1 MLSLS
6 QILIIPITVSASY
19 HCRTV
24 QLILQDMRIF
34 SPNVLPQQCSTE
46 TCDAT
51 VSRAPRCFSYNIG
64 ESLRSIR
71 ETFLWTVSVMKSWV
85 DSEHQQTLRQTA
97 KHFPPPQKSAWLFP
111 LRLRQSLFM
120 GTNTHWNERLFAVN
134 STENRSF
141 PELRVAFYTDIYC
154 MYYTDQQTKTPKIN
168 IITESQR
175 RAHIWEARTWKCFAL
190 LLRKWLERLKKTVA
204 D

>member
-1 MLSLS
+1 MTLIFSCALSIADFNYSNYSFSQLSLQDS
-6 QILIIPITVSASY
+6 PINTPKY
-19 HCRTV
+19 EN
-24 QLILQDMRIF
+24 LF

-51 VSRAPRCFSYNIG
+51 VSRALRCFSYNIG

-71 ETFLWTVSVMKSWV
+71 GTFLWTVSVMKSWV

-120 GTNTHWNERLFAVN
+120 VTNTHWNERLFAVN
-134 STENRSF
+134 STENRQKSLLQF
-141 PELRVAFYTDIYC
+141 PRAESGLLYRHLLHVLYRS
-154 MYYTDQQTKTPKIN
+154 TDQNPQN
-168 IITESQR
+168 EHHHRVTE
-175 RAHIWEARTWKCFAL
+175 KCSHW
-190 LLRKWLERLKKTVA
+190 RS
-204 D
+204 